1 MRYFYNMNWH
11 EYISENTD
19 KIVPVF
25 GNDESIGI
33 LKKVAE
39 YITKNKFHSIRENSV
54 SNIDLEK
61 ADNIILQL
69 KDGKPLQYIL
79 GESWFYK
86 YPFKVN
92 ESVLIPRPETEE
104 LIEWAIKYMRNLSI
118 ENKSYKILDIGSG
131 SGCIPITLK
140 KEMPDVHI
148 TSIDVS
154 PEALATARENAVLHQ
169 TDIEFIQLDFLN
181 ESLWERLDIYD
192 MIISNPPYIP
202 ENEKEKLSLNVRH
215 HEPGLA
221 LFVPKNQPLLFYQKI
236 AAFGKSHV
244 LDNGVIFLELHQDFA
259 GETQKLYEEEGYKNV
274 IINKDISGNERM
286 LKASK

>member
-1 MRYFYNMNWH
+1 MNWH
-11 EYISENTD
+11 EYIIEKTD

-25 GNDESIGI
+25 GNDESIVI
-33 LKKVAE
+33 LKKVSE
-39 YITKNKFHSIRENSV
+39 YITNNQFYAIRENSI
-54 SNIDLEK
+54 SAINIEK
-61 ADNIILQL
+61 ANHII
-69 KDGKPLQYIL
+69 GKLIEGQPLQYIL
-79 GESWFYK
+79 EEAWFYK

-148 TSIDVS
+148 TSVDVS
-154 PEALATARENAVLHQ
+154 PEALVTARENAVLHQ

-215 HEPGLA
+215 NEPGLA
-221 LFVPKNQPLLFYQKI
+221 LFVPENQPLLFYQKI